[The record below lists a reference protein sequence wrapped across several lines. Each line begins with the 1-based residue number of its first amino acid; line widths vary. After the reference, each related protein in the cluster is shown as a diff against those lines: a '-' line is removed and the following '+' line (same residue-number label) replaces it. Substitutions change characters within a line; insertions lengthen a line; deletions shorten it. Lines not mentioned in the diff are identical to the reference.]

1 MGKSAILTFD
11 LSPPCLPLTMF
22 FKNTKTYMPV
32 FDKLTMLNFYICV
45 YEDMYIC
52 VYMCVCVYR

>member
-1 MGKSAILTFD
+1 MMGKSAILTFD

-45 YEDMYIC
+45 CAGGQEGGGGAG
-52 VYMCVCVYR
+52 VP